1 MFSLA
6 HYSYQKQIENCYFER
21 NDPSKM
27 SEIILQTRSC
37 DPRKISLES
46 TLNLGGK
53 TETWDYRIISI
64 RISNVYRAKIPS
76 LECFKWKVTKSP
88 QRSELHVKLEKFLGL
103 YYYLLSPLSY
113 QICVDYLQYFLSF
126 AGPPPVHQLIRN
138 DKTEKPP
145 TVSVSSAPT
154 FSPVLRPE
162 DGHRGMDSPHSQTGM
177 CR

>member
-1 MFSLA
+1 MPASSPPLTDRPRFLDACSL
-6 HYSYQKQIENCYFER
+6 SRITPYQKQIENCYFER

-53 TETWDYRIISI
+53 TETQNYRIISI

-76 LECFKWKVTKSP
+76 LECFKRKVTKNP

-113 QICVDYLQYFLSF
+113 QICVDYLNISCLSQ
-126 AGPPPVHQLIRN
+126 ARHRCI
-138 DKTEKPP
+138 
-145 TVSVSSAPT
+145 SS
-154 FSPVLRPE
+154 
-162 DGHRGMDSPHSQTGM
+162 
-177 CR
+177 